1 MRIKKEIEAVSTI
14 ITILLILISVVFGAF
29 VSYIWVMARFYN
41 VPVNGTLLVVEDLAF
56 PADNFTYF
64 NVTVLNPSYSTSD
77 VNITAF
83 NLGVE
88 STNETQIANV
98 TDPAL
103 PFLIQKGTRQS
114 FKCLENWS
122 NFSGESVTIEPLT
135 VNGSASTRSNVYTTP
150 RAKLVISNFDA
161 SENVQ
166 YVSFAVSNPPQSMNL
181 TISQILINGFSVNV
195 TPSLQYPL
203 PTSQSVS
210 FQCAWNWEGMTGVN
224 ATIVVRTVEGYEQ
237 TYVTS
242 EIRGAYVYVS
252 DVEFDYTD
260 TSYFN
265 MTVNNSA
272 QSLATVIITKV
283 NMTTQNGTTITLR
296 TIPPLDIVTV
306 GIPSN
311 QSLPIKCLGWDWN
324 SYRNETITINVY
336 TRQNFTAQSKTA
348 VTPSTVVWAI
358 DDVQFDLDDLEH
370 FSVNVTNTKISLQQI
385 NITGV
390 DFNQNATTVDPS
402 LLNPSDQT
410 TLVCG
415 FNWTNYVGEN
425 ATITVHA
432 VYGSSISSTPY
443 NLTIPFLKMRTVL
456 FSKFPTDNPYVQITI
471 YNSNFS
477 KLPENL
483 TQILADVGNGPK
495 PLDGTLMTPPI
506 SPDGYRLVSG
516 DQITITCPWN
526 WVPSFGKIVTII
538 VQTADGTQL
547 TKTLEVQ

>member
-1 MRIKKEIEAVSTI
+1 MRIKKEIKAVSTI
-14 ITILLILISVVFGAF
+14 ITILLILISAVFGAF
-29 VSYIWVMARFYN
+29 ASYIWVMARFYN

-336 TRQNFTAQSKTA
+336 TRQNFTVQSKTA
-348 VTPSTVVWAI
+348 VAPSTVVWAI

-390 DFNQNATTVDPS
+390 DFNQNVTTVDPS
-402 LLNPSDQT
+402 LLNPGDQT
-410 TLVCG
+410 TLVCE

-432 VYGSSISSTPY
+432 VYGSSISSTSY
-443 NLTIPFLKMRTVL
+443 NLAIPFLKMRTVL

-471 YNSNFS
+471 FNSNFS

-506 SPDGYRLVSG
+506 APDGYRLVSG
-516 DQITITCPWN
+516 DQITIICPWN
-526 WVPSFGKIVTII
+526 WVPSFGKTVTII

-547 TKTLEVQ
+547 TKTLKVQ